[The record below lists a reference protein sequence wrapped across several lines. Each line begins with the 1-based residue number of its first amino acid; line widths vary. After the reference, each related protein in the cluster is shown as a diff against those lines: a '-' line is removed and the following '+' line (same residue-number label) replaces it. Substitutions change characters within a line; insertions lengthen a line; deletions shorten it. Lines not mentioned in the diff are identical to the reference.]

1 MLGKLTQK
9 QFEHILDI
17 LILYKTLNKNKNIYL
32 SEKSIMGAL
41 DFMNNQGKDIANQLG
56 MNTD

>member
-1 MLGKLTQK
+1 MLEKLTQK

>member
-32 SEKSIMGAL
+32 FEKNIIKAL

>member
-1 MLGKLTQK
+1 MLEKLTQK

-17 LILYKTLNKNKNIYL
+17 LILYKKLNKNKNIYL